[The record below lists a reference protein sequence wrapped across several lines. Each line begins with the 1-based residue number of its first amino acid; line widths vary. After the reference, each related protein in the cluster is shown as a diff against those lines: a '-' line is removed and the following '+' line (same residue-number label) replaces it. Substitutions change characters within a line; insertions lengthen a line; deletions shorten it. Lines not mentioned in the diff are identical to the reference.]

1 MKSPKS
7 QQGFTLIETVI
18 YAGLISIIIGFA
30 VSMISQIIEN
40 QSRLR
45 ARVEV
50 AEETNFI
57 LRKISWALAGV
68 TAINQPPSG
77 SSSTILGTTKSNFAE
92 NPLVFDLN
100 GGNIRLSR
108 ASGTP
113 AILNSGNILVK
124 KLNFEHTAASGTIPE
139 AVKTTITLESVSAS
153 SSETITTV
161 DYLRKQL

>member
-7 QQGFTLIETVI
+7 EQGFTLIETII
-18 YAGLISIIIGFA
+18 YAGLISVIIGFA
-30 VSMISQIIEN
+30 VFMISQIIEN
-40 QSRLR
+40 QNRLR

-50 AEETNFI
+50 REETNFL
-57 LRKISWALAGV
+57 LRKISWALAGA
-68 TAINQPPSG
+68 TTINQPLPG

-100 GGNIRLSR
+100 GSNARLSR

-113 AILNSGNILVK
+113 VILNSGSILVK
-124 KLNFEHTAASGTIPE
+124 KLNFEHTAPSGTIPE
-139 AVKTTITLESVSAS
+139 AVKTTLTLESVSAS
-153 SSETITTV
+153 SSETIETI